1 MKKYFK
7 MKKILL
13 IGGAGQLGYELKRSL
28 KYFGELEVL
37 NRSKFNY
44 LDFDK
49 LGELIKKFKPNIIVN
64 ASAYT
69 NVDKAETE
77 IDQAFLLNEKLPEQ
91 LAVIAK
97 SIHASFI
104 HYSTDYVFS
113 GDANVPYI
121 ENSAVGPKGVYGKS
135 KLAGENRIIE
145 IDPDYIILRTAWL
158 YGHYGK
164 NFYKKMIQLGKE
176 KETLKVV
183 NDQVGCPTTARMLA
197 AITNM
202 IIGNCPNGFL
212 EKKGIYH
219 AVSSGECSWYEFAK
233 IIIENAIPSFQRT
246 VKEIIP
252 VTSDQYV
259 TPAKRPAYSVLNNN
273 KLKATFQIEIPN
285 WKELLHQH
293 LEDKVWAEI
302 DE

>member
-13 IGGAGQLGYELKRSL
+13 IGGAGQLGYELKRIL
-28 KYFGELEVL
+28 GYLGELQVL
-37 NRSKFNY
+37 NRNKFNY
-44 LDFDK
+44 LEFEK
-49 LGELIKKFKPNIIVN
+49 LDELIKNYKPNIIVN

-77 IDQAFLLNEKLPEQ
+77 IEQAFLLNEKLPER
-91 LAVIAK
+91 LAIIAK
-97 SIHASFI
+97 IINASLI
-104 HYSTDYVFS
+104 HYSTDYVFG
-113 GDANVPYI
+113 GDANSPYS
-121 ENSAVGPKGVYGKS
+121 ETDQVGPKGVYGKS

-145 IDPDYIILRTAWL
+145 IDPDFVILRTAWL

-176 KETLKVV
+176 KETLKIV
-183 NDQVGCPTTARMLA
+183 NDQIGCPTTARMLA
-197 AITNM
+197 TITN
-202 IIGNCPNGFL
+202 ILIRECPYGFL

-219 AVSSGECSWYEFAK
+219 AVSSGQCSWYDFAK

-252 VTSDQYV
+252 VTSEQYV
-259 TPAKRPAYSVLNNN
+259 TPAKRPAFSVLNNN
-273 KLKATFQIEIPN
+273 KLQTTFQIAIPN
-285 WKELLHQH
+285 WKDLLVQH